1 MGTDTKIID
10 FHTHIF
16 PDKIA
21 PGTIDKLERGG
32 GVTAFNTGM
41 EHSLVQEMEDSGVS
55 LCVIQPVV
63 TRPEQFST
71 INMFAAKLN
80 ERYAGSS
87 PALLS
92 FGGIHPKTLQY
103 RQEIRAIRDMG
114 LKGIKLHPDYQGL
127 YIDDERY
134 IRLMDYAMELGLI
147 VLIHA
152 GIDVGYPE
160 LVRACPKR
168 IRRVIDTLHPDKLV
182 LAHYGGYGQ
191 YDQVEEFLVGENVY
205 FDTAMA
211 FESGISETQF
221 LRILDRHG
229 ADKILFGTDS
239 PWSSQKE
246 NLARLKNIIGDETVL
261 DRILGGNAM
270 ELLGLV

>member
-1 MGTDTKIID
+1 MGTDRKIID
-10 FHTHIF
+10 FHAHIF

-21 PGTIDKLERGG
+21 PGTIDKLERAG
-32 GVTAFNTGM
+32 GVTAYNTGM
-41 EHSLVQEMEDSGVS
+41 ESTLVQEMEESGVE

-71 INMFAAKLN
+71 INMFAEKLN
-80 ERYAGSS
+80 ERYAGKT

-92 FGGIHPKTLQY
+92 FGGIHPETLQY

-114 LKGIKLHPDYQGL
+114 LKGIKLHPDYQGV

-134 IRLMDYAMELGLI
+134 LRLMDYAMELGLI

-152 GIDVGYPE
+152 GMDVGYPDC
-160 LVRACPKR
+160 VHACPER
-168 IRRVIDTLHPDKLV
+168 IRRVIDALHPDKLV

-191 YDQVEEFLVGENVY
+191 YDDVEEFLVGENVY
-205 FDTAMA
+205 FDTAMV
-211 FESGISETQF
+211 FESGISEEQF
-221 LRILDRHG
+221 LRILNHHG
-229 ADKILFGTDS
+229 AGKILFGTDS
-239 PWSSQKE
+239 PWSGQK
-246 NLARLKNIIGDETVL
+246 KNIERLQKIITDQVVL

-270 ELLGLV
+270 ELLGME

>member
-1 MGTDTKIID
+1 MGTDRKIID

-21 PGTIDKLERGG
+21 SGTIDKLERAG
-32 GVTAFNTGM
+32 GVTAYNTGM
-41 EHSLVQEMEDSGVS
+41 EHTLVQEMEDSGVA

-71 INMFAAKLN
+71 VNMFAAKLN
-80 ERYAGSS
+80 ERYQGKS
-87 PALLS
+87 PGLLS
-92 FGGIHPKTLQY
+92 FGGIHPETLQY

-114 LKGIKLHPDYQGL
+114 LKGIKLHPDYQGM

-134 IRLMDYAMELGLI
+134 IRLMDYAMELGLV

-152 GIDVGYPE
+152 GIDVGYPD
-160 LVRACPKR
+160 LVRACPER
-168 IRRVIDTLHPDKLV
+168 IRRVIDILHPDKLV

-211 FESGISETQF
+211 FESGISEEQF

-229 ADKILFGTDS
+229 SDKILFGTDS
-239 PWSSQKE
+239 PWSGQKE
-246 NLARLKNIIGDETVL
+246 NIARLQNIIDDEAVL
-261 DRILGGNAM
+261 DKILGGNAM
-270 ELLGLV
+270 ELLGQV